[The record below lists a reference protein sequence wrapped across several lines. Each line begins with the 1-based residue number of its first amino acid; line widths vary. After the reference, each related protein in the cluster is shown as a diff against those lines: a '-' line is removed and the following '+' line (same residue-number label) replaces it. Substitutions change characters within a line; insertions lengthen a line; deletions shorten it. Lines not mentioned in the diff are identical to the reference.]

1 MNISPKVWTILGTY
15 SRAFIAA
22 IVTQYT
28 LGNTSVKSLFAAG
41 AASVIPVI
49 LRWANP
55 GDQFP
60 AAQPSVK
67 AAAAVVAT
75 VDTTPVPV
83 AAPAAPAADPAAP
96 TA

>member
-22 IVTQYT
+22 TVTSYT
-28 LGNTSVKSLFAAG
+28 TGHTGVKDLFAAG
-41 AASVIPVI
+41 LASIIPVI

-60 AAQPSVK
+60 TPQASVK
-67 AAAAVVAT
+67 AAAEVV
-75 VDTTPVPV
+75 DNHIG
-83 AAPAAPAADPAAP
+83 
-96 TA
+96 

>member
-15 SRAFIAA
+15 ARAFIAA
-22 IVTQYT
+22 VVAAYT
-28 LGNTSVKSLFAAG
+28 MGHTGVKDLFAAG

-60 AAQPSVK
+60 APQPSVK
-67 AAAAVVAT
+67 AAAAVVNEPQA
-75 VDTTPVPV
+75 
-83 AAPAAPAADPAAP
+83 
-96 TA
+96 

>member
-1 MNISPKVWTILGTY
+1 MT
-15 SRAFIAA
+15 
-22 IVTQYT
+22 
-28 LGNTSVKSLFAAG
+28 GNTSIKALFAAG

-60 AAQPSVK
+60 APQASVVK
-67 AAAAVVAT
+67 AASVVEGT
-75 VDTTPVPV
+75 QN
-83 AAPAAPAADPAAP
+83 P

>member
-1 MNISPKVWTILGTY
+1 MKYNISPKVYTVLGTY
-15 SRAFIAA
+15 ARAFIAA
-22 IVTQYT
+22 VIASYMT
-28 LGNTSVKSLFAAG
+28 GNTSVKALFAAG

-60 AAQPSVK
+60 APQASVVK
-67 AAAAVVAT
+67 AASVVDGT
-75 VDTTPVPV
+75 QN
-83 AAPAAPAADPAAP
+83 P

>member
-1 MNISPKVWTILGTY
+1 MNISPKVWTVLGTY

-22 IVTQYT
+22 IVTQYS
-28 LGNTSVKSLFAAG
+28 LGNTSIKALFAAG

-60 AAQPSVK
+60 APQPSAK
-67 AAAAVVAT
+67 AAAEVASNS
-75 VDTTPVPV
+75 
-83 AAPAAPAADPAAP
+83 
-96 TA
+96 

>member
-1 MNISPKVWTILGTY
+1 MNISPKVWTVLGTY

-22 IVTQYT
+22 VVTSYAT
-28 LGNTSVKSLFAAG
+28 GNTSIKALFAAG

-60 AAQPSVK
+60 APQPSTK
-67 AAAAVVAT
+67 AAADAV
-75 VDTTPVPV
+75 DSL
-83 AAPAAPAADPAAP
+83 
-96 TA
+96 

>member
-1 MNISPKVWTILGTY
+1 MNISPKVWTVLGTY

-22 IVTQYT
+22 VVAQYT
-28 LGNTSVKSLFAAG
+28 LGNTSVKALFAAG

-60 AAQPSVK
+60 APQASVK
-67 AAAAVVAT
+67 AAAAVV
-75 VDTTPVPV
+75 DTHV
-83 AAPAAPAADPAAP
+83 A
-96 TA
+96 

>member
-22 IVTQYT
+22 TVAAYIA
-28 LGNTSVKSLFAAG
+28 GHTSVKDLFAAG
-41 AASVIPVI
+41 AAAVLPVI

-60 AAQPSVK
+60 APQPSVK
-67 AAAAVVAT
+67 AATATVAAVDAGQ
-75 VDTTPVPV
+75 
-83 AAPAAPAADPAAP
+83 APQA
-96 TA
+96 

>member
-15 SRAFIAA
+15 ARAFIAA
-22 IVTQYT
+22 VVASYT
-28 LGNTSVKSLFAAG
+28 MGHTGVKDLFAAG

-60 AAQPSVK
+60 APQPSVK
-67 AAAAVVAT
+67 AAAAVVAE
-75 VDTTPVPV
+75 PQ
-83 AAPAAPAADPAAP
+83 A
-96 TA
+96 

>member
-15 SRAFIAA
+15 ARAFIAA

-28 LGNTSVKSLFAAG
+28 LGNTSVKALFAAG

-60 AAQPSVK
+60 APQPSVK
-67 AAAAVVAT
+67 AAAAVV
-75 VDTTPVPV
+75 D
-83 AAPAAPAADPAAP
+83 AP
-96 TA
+96 TV